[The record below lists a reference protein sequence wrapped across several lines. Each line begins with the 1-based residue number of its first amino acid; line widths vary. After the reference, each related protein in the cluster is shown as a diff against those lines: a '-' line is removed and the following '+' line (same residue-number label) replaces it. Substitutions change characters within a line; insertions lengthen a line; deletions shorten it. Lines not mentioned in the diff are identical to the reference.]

1 MKQVFARPAALK
13 DKEFHY
19 CPGCGHSLVH
29 RLLAEVI
36 DQLGIAR
43 RIVGVPPTGCALLA
57 PEYFYVDM
65 GEAPRGRGLSV
76 ASGLKRALRDH
87 LVFAYQG
94 DGDLAALG
102 AGEALHTANRGEP
115 ITVIYVNN
123 GLYALSGGQMAPST
137 VAGMASATTPG
148 GRDLARDGAPL
159 DVTSALAGAAGSVY
173 LERVCL
179 ATPEMI
185 QDAKRALAK
194 AFQVQM
200 HGLGFSLVEVLSPCP
215 TYLKMP
221 PSEAMA
227 WTAREMSQSFPLGV
241 IKDTSGLDEDR
252 P

>member
-1 MKQVFARPAALK
+1 MLWEVDVHPKPGQVDREAVRIAGDAA
-13 DKEFHY
+13 
-19 CPGCGHSLVH
+19 
-29 RLLAEVI
+29 
-36 DQLGIAR
+36 QLGIA
-43 RIVGVPPTGCALLA
+43 
-57 PEYFYVDM
+57 E
-65 GEAPRGRGLSV
+65 GLSV
-76 ASGLKRALRDH
+76 ASGLKRVLRDH

-94 DGDLAALG
+94 DGDLAAMG
-102 AGEALHTANRGEP
+102 AGEALHTANRGES

-137 VAGMASATTPG
+137 VAGMATATTPG
-148 GRDLARDGAPL
+148 GRNLARDGAPL
-159 DVTSALAGAAGSVY
+159 DVTNALAGVAGSVY

-200 HGLGFSLVEVLSPCP
+200 DGLGFSLVEVLSPCP

-221 PSEAMA
+221 PGEAMA
-227 WTAREMSQSFPLGV
+227 WTAREMTQSFPLGV
-241 IKDTSGLDEDR
+241 IKDTSGLDGDG